1 MDNEKVTPFT
11 FIKSITETKEP
22 IYEGN
27 ESSYNKFL
35 INRGLSFNVDCILYL
50 HEIDKYPELPDE
62 VHYQFLLNSIS
73 KKRRY
78 GKWVKKDTLPSDV
91 ELVKEAFG
99 YSTEKAMIAL
109 ELLTDKQLL
118 ELKDTIR
125 KGGRT

>member
-1 MDNEKVTPFT
+1 MDNQKITPFS
-11 FIKSITETKEP
+11 FVHSITETKED
-22 IYEGN
+22 IFDGN

-35 INRGLSFNVDCILYL
+35 INRGLSFNVDCILHV
-50 HEIDKYPELPDE
+50 HEIDKYPELPDK
-62 VHYQFLLNSIS
+62 VHYQFLLNSID

-78 GKWVKKDTLPSDV
+78 GKWIKKDSLPADV
-91 ELVKEAFG
+91 QLVKEAFG
-99 YSTEKAMIAL
+99 YSTEKALVAL